1 MLKRILLFVV
11 FSIVVSAVFATEGYH
26 FTIKIDGYQETEL
39 LLAYHLGDKQY
50 IRDTVQV
57 DDKGFFH
64 FKGED
69 PMECG
74 VYLVVLKPD
83 NKYFQL
89 LVNESEQHLTLTTS
103 MEDLVGNAKITGSED
118 NKLFFDYLNFLSARS
133 PEAEKINKAIEAA
146 ADDTEKQRYQQQLE
160 DLNKEVQAYQT
171 NIVEKQSNTLTAQI
185 IKSTLSVDMPEF
197 EGTDEEKQVKQWRYM
212 QKHYFDNLDLENPC
226 MLRTPFLFQRVDYFV
241 NKLQVQHPDTL
252 FEAIERVVD
261 AMEPAEETYKFYVI
275 HFLNAYATSKIVGMD
290 AVYVKLAE
298 KYYATGKAPWVEEEQ
313 LEKILQNVKD
323 IKPTLIGK
331 TAPDLTLMKREGGM
345 VKLSEIQSDYIVLYF
360 WRFDCG
366 HCKKSSP
373 QMKAFYDNFKDK
385 GVKLVAVCT
394 KQKDELPECW
404 EYVDEHEIQD
414 WMHTSDPYF
423 RSMKLYNIK
432 STPQIF
438 ILDKNKEI
446 ITKKIGAEQLEEVMT
461 RILEMDK
468 EKTDNQ

>member
-171 NIVEKQSNTLTAQI
+171 NIVEKHSNTLTAQI